1 MGGDPS
7 KRNNALRCAFHK
19 EGGHKTEH
27 CKALKSHLEELAQSG
42 HLNEFVEKREEKVAT
57 NREERPDNVLEDDTE
72 HEFMVIHGAFD
83 AKQI

>member
-7 KRNNALRCAFHK
+7 KRNNALICAFHK

-42 HLNEFVEKREEKVAT
+42 HLNDFMERRAEKVAS
-57 NREERPDNVLEDDTE
+57 NREARPDNVLEDDAG
-72 HEFMVIHGAFD
+72 HEFAVIHGVSD
-83 AKQI
+83 VKEI